1 MSNQQL
7 ANDLHKPIIRKSKRR
22 RVYASFK
29 DNILGV
35 DLADM
40 QLISK
45 YIKRSRFLLCVFIF
59 LVNMLR
65 FFLKTQKRY
74 YYSYC
79 ISNYFRQFKRKPNK
93 IWVDQGSEFYNN

>member
-59 LVNMLR
+59 LVKMLR

-79 ISNYFRQFKRKPNK
+79 ISNYFRHFKKKTKQNM
-93 IWVDQGSEFYNN
+93 G